1 MALDGIFL
9 HHLKNEVAAFAVGAR
24 IDKIYQPS
32 KEELV
37 FTLRSREGSKK
48 LLLSCRANT
57 AGMYFT
63 EYPPEN
69 PAKPPMLCMLLRKRL
84 CGGKILA
91 VEQQGLDRIVKIT
104 VRSSD
109 ELGDEVVLTLVAE
122 IMGRYSNIIL
132 LDEDECI
139 IDALRRVDENS
150 SRVRS
155 VLPGLKYVA
164 PPAQDKLN
172 ILKDDVSEIKKRIE
186 ASGKSPSNAFQS
198 AVMGV
203 SPIVC
208 REYENGVS
216 VEEIKNFAE
225 HPCPNVIITQAPFDF
240 CFMPITQYGSL
251 ATQKNFDTFSE
262 TLDFFY
268 YEKVRADRIRQRSGK
283 LFKTLANLKER
294 AVRKALNRSKE
305 LEDCRDKDKYKV
317 YGDLIVANQYA
328 LKKGSVYYELQNFYD
343 NNKVVRVPAD
353 PALSPMQNAQKY
365 YKEYRKKQTAESRLA
380 DFIKSAKEE
389 ADYIDSVTDAL
400 SRAQTDAEITEIKNE
415 LVQTGFLKHKAAK
428 NQKNQKLLKPMEY
441 ESSEGFKIFVGRN
454 NIMNDKLT
462 LKTAK
467 NYDLWFHVKDGAGAH
482 VVVQSE
488 NGRKFTDKLIRE
500 AAMLAAQNSKAA
512 ASSNVAVDYTII
524 KNVKKPG
531 GAKPGM
537 VIYDNYNTEYVT
549 PNFEELERIKR
560 IV

>member
-172 ILKDDVSEIKKRIE
+172 ILNDDVSEIKKRIE
-186 ASGKSPSNAFQS
+186 VSGKSPSNAFQS

-268 YEKVRADRIRQRSGK
+268 YEKVRADRIRQRSGE
-283 LFKTLANLKER
+283 LFKTLANLNER

-415 LVQTGFLKHKAAK
+415 LAQTGFLKHRAAK

-462 LKTAK
+462 LKMAK

-488 NGRKFTDKLIRE
+488 NGREFTDKLIRE

>member
-172 ILKDDVSEIKKRIE
+172 ILNDDVSKIKKRIE

-208 REYENGVS
+208 REYENGVT

-268 YEKVRADRIRQRSGK
+268 YEKVRADRIRQRSGEF
-283 LFKTLANLKER
+283 FKTLANLKER

-415 LVQTGFLKHKAAK
+415 LAQTGFLKHRAAK

-462 LKTAK
+462 LKMAK

-488 NGRKFTDKLIRE
+488 NGREFTDKLIRE

>member
-84 CGGKILA
+84 CGGKILS

-172 ILKDDVSEIKKRIE
+172 ILNDDVSEIKKRIE

-268 YEKVRADRIRQRSGK
+268 YEKVRADRIRQRSGE

-317 YGDLIVANQYA
+317 YGDLIVANQYE

-380 DFIKSAKEE
+380 DFIRSAKEE

-415 LVQTGFLKHKAAK
+415 LAQTGFLKHRAAK

-488 NGRKFTDKLIRE
+488 NGREFTDKLIRE

>member
-91 VEQQGLDRIVKIT
+91 VEQKGLDRIVKIT

-172 ILKDDVSEIKKRIE
+172 ILNYDVSEIKKRIE

-216 VEEIKNFAE
+216 VEGIKNFAE

-268 YEKVRADRIRQRSGK
+268 YEKVRADRIRQRSGE

-415 LVQTGFLKHKAAK
+415 LAQTGFLKHRAAK

-488 NGRKFTDKLIRE
+488 NGREFTDKLIRE